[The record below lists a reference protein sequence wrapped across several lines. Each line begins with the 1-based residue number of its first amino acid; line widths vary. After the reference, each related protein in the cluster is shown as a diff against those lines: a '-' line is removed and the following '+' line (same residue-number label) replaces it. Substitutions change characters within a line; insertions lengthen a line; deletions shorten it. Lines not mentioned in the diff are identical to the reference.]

1 MRRDASLEPDGLKV
15 PFYRSV
21 WEWIKQDVIE
31 LIVTKSTTQVIELPG
46 LIIETVI
53 VLIPKNQMS
62 STQPH
67 SIHHSWYAFV
77 QGRHV
82 PNNIIIA
89 QEIVHSDSLPG
100 NVKGSC
106 SNLTYL
112 RHLIA

>member
-53 VLIPKNQMS
+53 VLMLKLDLS
-62 STQPH
+62 K
-67 SIHHSWYAFV
+67 AFDRIEWTFV
-77 QGRHV
+77 GQQDLQR
-82 PNNIIIA
+82 
-89 QEIVHSDSLPG
+89 
-100 NVKGSC
+100 
-106 SNLTYL
+106 
-112 RHLIA
+112 

>member
-53 VLIPKNQMS
+53 ALTPKKAIFHFPSRFQ
-62 STQPH
+62 TYKLVH
-67 SIHHSWYAFV
+67 
-77 QGRHV
+77 
-82 PNNIIIA
+82 IIYI
-89 QEIVHSDSLPG
+89 
-100 NVKGSC
+100 
-106 SNLTYL
+106 
-112 RHLIA
+112 